1 LRTET
6 SELENIKKYEGTTK
20 NMKRYGKIFPKI
32 YEMENLYLAHANA
45 RRDKTFYKEVK
56 MVDSDPEYYL
66 GQIQEMLKSGSYEV
80 SEYAVSMI
88 NDKGKERELMK
99 LPYYPDRIIQWA
111 IMLQIEHI
119 FMEVFC
125 SHTCASIYGRGIKEA
140 SRLTE
145 KYMKNKFESRYCL
158 KIDISKFYPN
168 INHRILKK
176 LLMKKIKDKKVL
188 ELLFKIIDSY
198 PGEKG
203 VPIGSY
209 LSQYLANFY
218 LSYFDH
224 WLKEQ
229 MGVKYVVRYMDD
241 IVIFHWSGQ
250 YLHWLLQQM
259 ENYLMTNLD
268 LQIKPNHQ
276 VFPTA
281 IRGVDFVGY
290 RFFFGYKLLRKK
302 TCKKLKKRMI
312 QIKAKQDAGKLLN
325 YREWCSG
332 NSYIGWLMWCDSW
345 RLYEKYIE
353 PIIPS
358 LLRYYKEV
366 ICKHFVTEEAG
377 LVSFEE
383 YKQKLLKKKGRL
395 IA

>member
-1 LRTET
+1 
-6 SELENIKKYEGTTK
+6 
-20 NMKRYGKIFPKI
+20 MKRYGKIFPKI
-32 YEMENLYLAHANA
+32 YDMENLYLAHENA

-56 MVDSDPEYYL
+56 MVDSDHEYYL
-66 GQIQEMLKSGSYEV
+66 GQIQQMLKDGSYQV
-80 SEYAVSMI
+80 SPYTVSMI

-99 LPYYPDRIIQWA
+99 LPYFPDRIIQWA

-358 LLRYYKEV
+358 LLRYYKDV
-366 ICKHFVTEEAG
+366 ITQHLVTEEAR
-377 LVSFEE
+377 LVAFED
-383 YKQKLLKKKGRL
+383 YKNKLLKKKGRL

>member
-1 LRTET
+1 
-6 SELENIKKYEGTTK
+6 
-20 NMKRYGKIFPKI
+20 
-32 YEMENLYLAHANA
+32 MENLYLAHANA

-125 SHTCASIYGRGIKEA
+125 SHTCASIYRRGIKEA

-145 KYMKNKFESRYCL
+145 KYMKNKFDSRYCL

-302 TCKKLKKRMI
+302 TCKKLKKKML

-358 LLRYYKEV
+358 LLRYYKDV
-366 ICKHFVTEEAG
+366 ITQHLVTEEAR
-377 LVSFEE
+377 LVAFED
-383 YKQKLLKKKGRL
+383 YKNKLLKKKGRL

>member
-1 LRTET
+1 
-6 SELENIKKYEGTTK
+6 
-20 NMKRYGKIFPKI
+20 MKRYGKIFPKI

-358 LLRYYKEV
+358 LLRYYKDV
-366 ICKHFVTEEAG
+366 ITQHLVTEEAR
-377 LVSFEE
+377 LVAFED
-383 YKQKLLKKKGRL
+383 YKNKLLKKKGRL
-395 IA
+395 VA

>member
-1 LRTET
+1 
-6 SELENIKKYEGTTK
+6 
-20 NMKRYGKIFPKI
+20 MKRHGDIFLKII
-32 YEMENLYLAHANA
+32 SMENLYLAHKNA
-45 RRDKTFYKEVK
+45 REDKTFYKEVK

-66 GQIQEMLKSGSYEV
+66 GQIHEMLKSGTYQV
-80 SEYAVSMI
+80 SDYAVSII

-125 SHTCASIYGRGIKEA
+125 SHTCASISGRGIKEA
-140 SRLTE
+140 SKLTE
-145 KYMKNKFESRYCL
+145 KYMKDRFNSRYCL

-168 INHRILKK
+168 INHKILKT
-176 LLMKKIKDKKVL
+176 LLMKKIKDRKVL
-188 ELLFKIIDSY
+188 ELLFRIIDSY

-218 LSYFDH
+218 LTYFDH
-224 WLKEQ
+224 WLKEK

-241 IVIFHWSGQ
+241 IVIFHWSAS
-250 YLHWLLQQM
+250 YLHWLLDRM
-259 ENYLMTNLD
+259 DDYLKNNLD
-268 LQIKPNHQ
+268 LTIKPNWQ
-276 VFPTA
+276 VFPSN

-290 RFFFGYKLLRKK
+290 RFFFDYKLLRKK
-302 TCKKLKKRMI
+302 TCKKMKKKML
-312 QIKAKQDAGKLLN
+312 QIKEKQDAGQLLN

-332 NSYIGWLMWCDSW
+332 NSYIGWLIWCDSW
-345 RLYEKYIE
+345 RLFEKYIE

-366 ICKHFVTEEAG
+366 ITKHLVTEETRIVA
-377 LVSFEE
+377 FES

-395 IA
+395 VA

>member
-1 LRTET
+1 
-6 SELENIKKYEGTTK
+6 
-20 NMKRYGKIFPKI
+20 MKRYGNIFPNI
-32 YEMENLYLAHANA
+32 YSMENLYLAHENA

-66 GQIQEMLKSGSYEV
+66 GQIQEMLKNGTYKV
-80 SEYAVSMI
+80 SEYSVSII

-119 FMEVFC
+119 FMKVFC
-125 SHTCASIYGRGIKEA
+125 NHTCASMQDRGIKEA
-140 SRLTE
+140 SQLTE
-145 KYMKNKFESRYCL
+145 KYMKDRFNSRYCL

-168 INHRILKK
+168 INHRILKS
-176 LLMKKIKDKKVL
+176 LLMKKIKDKRLL

-218 LSYFDH
+218 LAYFDH
-224 WLKEQ
+224 WLKET
-229 MGVKYVVRYMDD
+229 MRVKYVVRYMDD
-241 IVIFHWSGQ
+241 MVIFHWSGT
-250 YLHWLLQQM
+250 YLHWLLDRM
-259 ENYLMTNLD
+259 NEYLEEELD
-268 LQIKPNHQ
+268 LKIKPNHQ

-290 RFFFGYKLLRKK
+290 RFFFNYKLLRKK
-302 TCKKLKKRMI
+302 TCKKFKRRML
-312 QIKAKQDAGKLLN
+312 QIKKKQDAGLLLN
-325 YREWCSG
+325 YKEWCSG
-332 NSYIGWLMWCDSW
+332 NSYVGWLIWCDSW
-345 RLYEKYIE
+345 RLYEKYVE

-358 LLRYYKEV
+358 LLRYYDEVIKRNEMKEV
-366 ICKHFVTEEAG
+366 KVLSLA
-377 LVSFEE
+377 E
-383 YKQKLLKKKGRL
+383 YKQKLLSKKGRK
-395 IA
+395 AA

>member
-1 LRTET
+1 
-6 SELENIKKYEGTTK
+6 
-20 NMKRYGKIFPKI
+20 MKRYGKIFPKI
-32 YEMENLYLAHANA
+32 YDMENLYLAHENA

-66 GQIQEMLKSGSYEV
+66 GQIQQMLKDGSYQV
-80 SEYAVSMI
+80 SPYTVSMI

-99 LPYYPDRIIQWA
+99 LPYFPDRIIQWA

-145 KYMKNKFESRYCL
+145 KYMKNKFDSRYCL

-168 INHRILKK
+168 INHRILKG

-224 WLKEQ
+224 WLKEK
-229 MGVKYVVRYMDD
+229 MGVKAVVRYMDD
-241 IVIFHWSGQ
+241 IVIFHWSGK

-259 ENYLMTNLD
+259 ENYLKTNLD

-302 TCKKLKKRMI
+302 TCKKMKKKML

>member
-1 LRTET
+1 
-6 SELENIKKYEGTTK
+6 
-20 NMKRYGKIFPKI
+20 MKRYGNIFPNI
-32 YEMENLYLAHANA
+32 YSMENLYLAHENA

-66 GQIQEMLKSGSYEV
+66 GQIQEMLKNGTYKV
-80 SEYAVSMI
+80 SEYSVSII

-119 FMEVFC
+119 FMKVFC
-125 SHTCASIYGRGIKEA
+125 NHTCASMQDRGIKEA
-140 SRLTE
+140 SQLTE
-145 KYMKNKFESRYCL
+145 KYMKDRFNSRYCL

-168 INHRILKK
+168 INHRILKS
-176 LLMKKIKDKKVL
+176 LLMKKIKDKRLL

-218 LSYFDH
+218 LAYFDH
-224 WLKEQ
+224 WLKET
-229 MGVKYVVRYMDD
+229 MRVKYVVRYMDD
-241 IVIFHWSGQ
+241 MVIFHWSGT
-250 YLHWLLQQM
+250 YLHWLLDRM
-259 ENYLMTNLD
+259 NEYLEEELD
-268 LQIKPNHQ
+268 LKIKPNHQ

-290 RFFFGYKLLRKK
+290 RFFFGYKLRRKK
-302 TCKKLKKRMI
+302 TCKKFKRRML
-312 QIKAKQDAGKLLN
+312 QIKEKQDAGLLLN
-325 YREWCSG
+325 YKEWCSG
-332 NSYIGWLMWCDSW
+332 NSYVGWLIWCDSW
-345 RLYEKYIE
+345 RLYEKYVE

-358 LLRYYKEV
+358 LLRYYDEVIKRNEMKEV
-366 ICKHFVTEEAG
+366 KVLSLA
-377 LVSFEE
+377 E
-383 YKQKLLKKKGRL
+383 YKQKLLSKKGRK
-395 IA
+395 AA